1 MPKKKPGTSSRDTS
15 PKIEAIETSTTPD
28 PASPPTTSAPVTNQH
43 SHLTKGLIL
52 ILTSSLLLSFQNVV
66 TRVILSP
73 KSLFGLFDGIVLNS
87 SFSNS
92 LLILVLRCAV
102 VLPIMAFIVAP
113 RLHKNTWQDIK
124 DLSKPENKTRLYSVM
139 SSGLFLFCSQLCMY
153 IALGS
158 IPTGIATT
166 IFFIYPTITILL
178 MWAFFGDKPS
188 LPLVFAM
195 VTIYI
200 GGFMTIPAA
209 AFTPRGEGNFVLGA
223 ITAALSGVAFAG
235 YIIMIKNAK
244 MHPAPFTIVNFSI
257 IFVLGLAI
265 LLQVGFEID
274 PARNMDLVYGTMI
287 LATTTLVGYLLQ
299 NFGVPLVGPSL
310 ASVIGASGPAVTA
323 LMALFLIDETLNLQQ
338 ALGVFLVTLW
348 VLGISVENMKKAPVP
363 PQKK

>member
-1 MPKKKPGTSSRDTS
+1 MAKKKSGTSSKNTS
-15 PKIEAIETSTTPD
+15 PNVEAIETAASPDPTTP
-28 PASPPTTSAPVTNQH
+28 PATAPVTSQH
-43 SHLTKGLIL
+43 NHLTKGLIL

-87 SFSNS
+87 SLSNS
-92 LLILVLRCAV
+92 LLILVLRCAI
-102 VLPIMAFIVAP
+102 VLPIMAFVVAP
-113 RLHKNTWQDIK
+113 WLHKNTWQDIK
-124 DLSKPENKTRLYSVM
+124 DLPKPENKTRLYSVL

-153 IALGS
+153 VALGT

-178 MWAFFGDKPS
+178 MWIFFSDRPS

-200 GGFMTIPAA
+200 GGFMTIPMT
-209 AFTPRGEGNFVLGA
+209 AFTPKGEGNFVLGA
-223 ITAALSGVAFAG
+223 VTAVLSGMAFAG

-257 IFVLGLAI
+257 ILILGGMI
-265 LLQVGFEID
+265 LPFMDYSID
-274 PARNMDLVYGTMI
+274 SNHIMDLVYGTLI
-287 LATTTLVGYLLQ
+287 LATTTLLGYLLQ

-310 ASVIGASGPAVTA
+310 ASVIGASGPAVTT
-323 LMALFLIDETLNLQQ
+323 LMAFVLIDETLNLQQ

-348 VLGISVENMKKAPVP
+348 VLGISVENMKKAPAP
-363 PQKK
+363 PKK

>member
-1 MPKKKPGTSSRDTS
+1 MPKKKLGTSSKNTS
-15 PKIEAIETSTTPD
+15 PNVEALETT
-28 PASPPTTSAPVTNQH
+28 SPEPTTLPPSTPVPPHQH

-52 ILTSSLLLSFQNVV
+52 ILISSLLLSFQNVV

-73 KSLFGLFDGIVLNS
+73 KSLFGLFDGIILNS
-87 SFSNS
+87 SLSNS
-92 LLILVLRCAV
+92 MLILVLRCAV

-124 DLSKPENKTRLYSVM
+124 DLNKAENKTKFYSVI

-153 IALGS
+153 VALGT

-178 MWAFFGDKPS
+178 MWALFGDRPS

-195 VTIYI
+195 LTIYI

-209 AFTPRGEGNFVLGA
+209 AFTPKGEGNFVLGA
-223 ITAALSGVAFAG
+223 ATAAMSGIAFAG

-257 IFVLGLAI
+257 ILLLGGAI
-265 LLQVGFEID
+265 LPFMDHQVD
-274 PARNMDLVYGTMI
+274 PLRNMDLLYGTLI

-323 LMALFLIDETLNLQQ
+323 IMALVLIDETLNLQQ

-348 VLGISVENMKKAPVP
+348 VLGISVENMKKTAAPP
-363 PQKK
+363 PKK

>member
-1 MPKKKPGTSSRDTS
+1 MPKKKPGTSSKDTS
-15 PKIEAIETSTTPD
+15 PNIETTGTSTSSDSAT
-28 PASPPTTSAPVTNQH
+28 PPTSTQSTSQH

-52 ILTSSLLLSFQNVV
+52 ILISSLLLSFQNVV

-73 KSLFGLFDGIVLNS
+73 KSLFGLFDGVILNS
-87 SFSNS
+87 SLANS
-92 LLILVLRCAV
+92 MLILVLRCAV

-124 DLSKPENKTRLYSVM
+124 DLPKSENKTRFYSVI

-153 IALGS
+153 VALGT

-178 MWAFFGDKPS
+178 MWALFGDRPS

-209 AFTPRGEGNFVLGA
+209 AFTPKGEGNFVLGA
-223 ITAALSGVAFAG
+223 ATAAMSGVAFAG

-257 IFVLGLAI
+257 ILILGGAI
-265 LLQVGFEID
+265 LPFMDFQVDPTHSID
-274 PARNMDLVYGTMI
+274 LIYGTLI

-348 VLGISVENMKKAPVP
+348 VLGISVENMKKAPATP
-363 PQKK
+363 PKK